1 MWLMHGGLG
10 LLLTAGLCGSASAQ
24 GTANEPFY
32 QGKTI
37 RIVISTGVAGG
48 YAEYARVLAEHMP
61 RHIAGRPH
69 VIVQSMPG
77 AGGFLATNFLYSQA
91 PADGT
96 TIGLVHSSVPFA
108 PLWGAKGVRFDTL
121 KFNWLGSLDRVDGM
135 CISWHESP
143 IRTWQDMLTREY
155 TVGSSGAGSQMD
167 TYPAILNRLFG
178 TKIKVIAG
186 YKDGT
191 AVYVAMERGEVDGRC
206 GGQMT
211 VIRSTRPWWI
221 TDKKFRVPIL
231 IAERRSADFPDTP
244 TIMEFVQGEATR
256 AQLELVLSAQNLD
269 RPVMAPPGVPAAR
282 VTELR
287 TAFEATM
294 ADSAFRAEIERRN
307 LHVDPV
313 SGEEMLKAFQRAFA
327 LPPEIIAGAR
337 AMMGGK

>member
-1 MWLMHGGLG
+1 MLRPG
-10 LLLTAGLCGSASAQ
+10 LLVVLTALSGAASAQ
-24 GTANEPFY
+24 TTSEPFY

-69 VIVQSMPG
+69 TIVQSMPG
-77 AGGFLATNFLYSQA
+77 AGGLLAANFLYSQA

-96 TIGLVHSSVPFA
+96 TIGLVHSSIPLT
-108 PLWGAKGVRFDTL
+108 PLWGGKGVRFDTL

-155 TVGSSGAGSQMD
+155 TVGSSGSGSQMD
-167 TYPAILNRLFG
+167 TYPAILNRLFN
-178 TKIKVIAG
+178 TRIKVIAG

-191 AVYVAMERGEVDGRC
+191 SVYIAMERGELDGRC

-221 TDKKFRVPIL
+221 AERKFRVPIL
-231 IAERRSADFPDTP
+231 IAEQRSPDFPDTP
-244 TIMEFVQGEATR
+244 AIMEFVKDEATR
-256 AQLELVLSAQNLD
+256 QQLDLVLVAQNLD
-269 RPVMAPPGVPAAR
+269 RPVMAPPGVPAER
-282 VTELR
+282 VQELR
-287 TAFEATM
+287 AAFDATV
-294 ADSAFRAEIERRN
+294 ADAAFHGEIERRS
-307 LHVDPV
+307 LHVDPM
-313 SGEEMLKAFQRAFA
+313 SGEQMTRALQRAFA
-327 LPPEIIAGAR
+327 LPPEVIAGASD
-337 AMMGGK
+337 MMSGR